1 MKYINFEKFIL
12 LICIFACSGCFKARA
27 PEGDGIAAMTPA
39 LTEIVLEL
47 GLGGKLRATSPYT
60 VDPRAKD
67 AVRVQSS
74 GALEIIAA
82 LRPKLVLTQGGETL
96 LPQRLRKLNIDTK
109 VLPMTTIGDIE
120 NAVREVGAATQTEAK
135 AKEIVEALRG
145 DLEKNKATYDTF
157 SPRPKVLIIV
167 DRLDMRMQQFYIAQ
181 HPAFL
186 ADLFEGCGMSVIS
199 GGDGAWARIDAEKLY
214 QLNPEHIAFLE
225 RTPESAAETKK
236 SFAARFSGL
245 HAVRNDRLIVYDEA
259 AITVPGPNIGKRQT
273 DLCNKIRAFFGQE
286 AISDDDLLPE
296 P

>member
-1 MKYINFEKFIL
+1 MKYRIFEKFIL
-12 LICIFACSGCFKARA
+12 SICIFAFSGCGKPRA

-60 VDPRAKD
+60 ADPRAKD

-74 GALEIIAA
+74 GALEIITA
-82 LRPKLVLTQGGETL
+82 LRPKLVLTQGSETL

-135 AKEIVEALRG
+135 AKKLIETLRG
-145 DLEKNKATYDTF
+145 DLAKNKAKYDNL

-181 HPAFL
+181 RPAFL

-199 GGDGAWARIDAEKLY
+199 GGDGPWARIDAEKLY
-214 QLNPEHIAFLE
+214 QLNPEYIAFLE
-225 RTPESAAETKK
+225 RAPESAAEAKK

-245 HAVRNDRLIVYDEA
+245 QAVRHDQLIVYDNA

-273 DLCNKIRAFFGQE
+273 DLCGKIHAFFGKE
-286 AISDDDLLPE
+286 ATSGDDLLPD